1 MRGYTLPKW
10 LVAVL
15 LLAAGAGAAV
25 GPVMAARLTG
35 RVNIVASQAISV
47 RNVPTSALPL
57 WGSAPLT
64 TATVNATDPSR
75 GLIAQ
80 QPGVLVLTPF
90 MSSLNCYNGIYN
102 MSVGGNL
109 IPIPGNARSYVS
121 LNDTGTDFTIAID
134 LLPTSSKFD
143 IAIPL
148 YNSANNQQLAELTLD
163 IPDGVMVDLEQ
174 IQLDASP
181 PIPGTNMAAIGRTS
195 ANTWEVRL
203 QPNLGTYYD
212 FIAIPNGNPGE
223 YMAAPASGIIVHV
236 ALANGTPP
244 GFYAIRGKL
253 QAQNR

>member
-35 RVNIVASQAISV
+35 RVNITASQAISV
-47 RNVPTSALPL
+47 RTVPSGPLPL
-57 WGSAPLT
+57 LQNPAQM
-64 TATVNATDPSR
+64 VNITDPDPSH
-75 GLIAQ
+75 GLIAGA
-80 QPGVLVLTPF
+80 PGILVLTP
-90 MSSLNCYNGIYN
+90 SIANWNSYTGVYNL
-102 MSVGGNL
+102 SVGGPL
-109 IPIPGNARSYVS
+109 IPIPASARSFVS
-121 LNDTGTDFTIAID
+121 VNDTGTDFTVAVD

-148 YNSANNQQLAELTLD
+148 YNSANSQQLAELTLD

-174 IQLDASP
+174 IKLNTGTNP
-181 PIPGTNMAAIGRTS
+181 PIHGTNMASIGRTS

-203 QPNLGTYYD
+203 QPNQGTYYD
-212 FIAIPNGNPGE
+212 FVGINSSGN
-223 YMAAPASGIIVHV
+223 YLAAPASGIIIHV

-253 QAQNR
+253 QAENV

>member
-35 RVNIVASQAISV
+35 RVNITASQAISV
-47 RNVPTSALPL
+47 RAVPTGALPL
-57 WGSAPLT
+57 LQNPST
-64 TATVNATDPSR
+64 TVVVNDTDPAH
-75 GLIAQ
+75 GLIGGA
-80 QPGVLVLTPF
+80 PGILVQTPG
-90 MSSLNCYNGIYN
+90 MASLGCYNNVFN
-102 MSVGGNL
+102 MSVGGNM
-109 IPIPGNARSYVS
+109 IPIPASARSFVS
-121 LNDTGTDFTIAID
+121 INDTGTDFTVAID

-174 IQLDASP
+174 IKLNATP
-181 PIPGTNMAAIGRTS
+181 PIPGTDMATIGRTS
-195 ANTWEVRL
+195 ANTWQVRL

-212 FIAIPNGNPGE
+212 FIAMNSSVPNV
-223 YMAAPASGIIVHV
+223 YLATPASGIIVHV

-253 QAQNR
+253 QAQNL